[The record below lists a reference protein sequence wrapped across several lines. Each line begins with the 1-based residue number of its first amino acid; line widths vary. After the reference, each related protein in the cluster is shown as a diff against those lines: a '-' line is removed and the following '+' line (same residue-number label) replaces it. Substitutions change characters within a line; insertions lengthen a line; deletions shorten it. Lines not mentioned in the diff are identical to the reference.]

1 MLALKY
7 FLGWKGGI
15 SAYKDASTKV
25 FLDFLGW
32 KGGFSAYKDAGTEV
46 SWTWTSCPK
55 QGATTPHTKYTE
67 NSLIFQ
73 FLNFLKNSMPKN

>member
-1 MLALKY
+1 MEFLHIRMLALKY

-46 SWTWTSCPK
+46 SWTW
-55 QGATTPHTKYTE
+55 ATC
-67 NSLIFQ
+67 Q
-73 FLNFLKNSMPKN
+73 FLTLSLSLLLWYSPSPLNFTRVL

>member
-1 MLALKY
+1 MEFLHIRMLALKY

-46 SWTWTSCPK
+46 SWTW
-55 QGATTPHTKYTE
+55 ATCRKK
-67 NSLIFQ
+67 IAF
-73 FLNFLKNSMPKN
+73 FAG

>member
-1 MLALKY
+1 MEFLHIRMLALKY

-46 SWTWTSCPK
+46 SWTWGTCLVIRIVLLVWSYGSYK
-55 QGATTPHTKYTE
+55 D
-67 NSLIFQ
+67 F
-73 FLNFLKNSMPKN
+73 

>member
-1 MLALKY
+1 MEFLHIRMLALKY

-46 SWTWTSCPK
+46 SWTWGTCPFIDF
-55 QGATTPHTKYTE
+55 YTR
-67 NSLIFQ
+67 SL
-73 FLNFLKNSMPKN
+73 LS